1 VKPVTN
7 ETPIITVE
15 NLYFTYNGEPAL
27 ANVSFRVEENEF
39 LAIIGP
45 NGGGKSTLVKLILG
59 LLEPDRGIIRV
70 HGKPPSKMAHC
81 FGYVPQD
88 VNINIDF
95 PITVLDVVLMGRLRQ
110 GGRFS
115 MSRKDRHKALDVM
128 ETLGVR
134 EFAERKIKDLSA
146 GQRERVFIARA
157 LAANPEILILDEPT
171 ASVDTEGK
179 TELYHLLRE
188 LNETKT
194 VIVVSHDLMIVSS
207 YVKSVACVNQTVH
220 YHPNNEITG
229 AMIEMG
235 YQCPVE
241 LIAHGQP
248 HRILKTHE
256 DL

>member
-1 VKPVTN
+1 MTS
-7 ETPIITVE
+7 EHPIIEVE
-15 NLYFTYNGEPAL
+15 SLCFSYNRAPAL
-27 ANVSFRVEENEF
+27 ENVSFRVDEKEF

-59 LLEPDRGIIRV
+59 LLEPDSGTIRI
-70 HGKPPSKMAHC
+70 HGQPPSKMAHC

-115 MSRKDRHKALDVM
+115 LSRTDRNTAMEVM
-128 ETLGVR
+128 ETLGIKD
-134 EFAERKIKDLSA
+134 FSERKIKDLSA

-179 TELYHLLRE
+179 TELYHLLRD
-188 LNETKT
+188 LNQTKT